1 MNLFKEKLHSDV
13 RIKLFEIMG
22 ATLEQFLEGTRRT
35 FEEYDVMVE
44 TYIRNEGIEYARKK
58 IYWEINSISCIIQE
72 RELGRHMSTEE
83 IQQNAQRYGLD

>member
-1 MNLFKEKLHSDV
+1 MHLFKEKLYSDV
-13 RIKLFEIMG
+13 RAKIYEIMG
-22 ATLEQFLEGTRRT
+22 ATLEQFLKGTRRT

-44 TYIRNEGIEYARKK
+44 TYIKNEGIEYARKK